1 MGAMWRHD
9 FNTEGF
15 HESGGSDMS
24 IFLIVCIVGL
34 VVSAGVKLR
43 RGSFFWWS
51 GKKDTAATSD
61 RSDLDDRR

>member
-1 MGAMWRHD
+1 MGAVWRHD

-15 HESGGSDMS
+15 HESGGFGMS
-24 IFLIVCIVGL
+24 IFLIVCVVGL
-34 VVSAGVKLR
+34 VVSAGIKLH

-51 GKKDTAATSD
+51 GKKDTSATSD